1 MAPGPCR
8 GRHGPIVLARGAEEN
23 GRWLAV
29 CDVTLSALEKPT
41 INDLGTTTRVPTRKG
56 ERIYAMENGFLPWRN
71 LRVPVEKLESTCGAN
86 LGWGRAEETWA
97 G

>member
-1 MAPGPCR
+1 M
-8 GRHGPIVLARGAEEN
+8 LA
-23 GRWLAV
+23 W
-29 CDVTLSALEKPT
+29 
-41 INDLGTTTRVPTRKG
+41 IYDLGTTTRVATRKG

-97 G
+97 GAGQKKEEKRKKRKSLLYLWNVE